1 MEPVLAPTTFPS
13 FRKPAAPDPASITS
27 LTRAVIARAAAALD
41 GGNRP
46 LDYAQANWPNDA
58 TVPLIL
64 RAATAPNSMSTTAL
78 VPVTLQFVEALK
90 SLSAGGALM
99 NAGIKLTSV
108 GRGNV
113 AVPGFASGESDFVA
127 ELAPI
132 PVKQFV
138 SSGPI
143 LSPYKLASICV
154 VSGELI
160 EHSDAEALVRSV
172 LTESV
177 AVALDRVLF
186 SAAAAVAGKQ
196 PAGLL
201 NGIAG
206 LTPSAVGSGK
216 GDAMATDVQALL
228 NAIAPV
234 AGAGWLFVAAPGQ
247 AAALQFRL
255 GAQVPNTVASSALAA
270 GTVVAIAPQAFVGA
284 METPRIEASIEAIVH
299 MDTAP
304 AAIVNGGGM
313 AAPVRS
319 LFQTNC
325 VGLRMITP
333 VSWGLRAPNAVAW
346 MSGVNW

>member
-1 MEPVLAPTTFPS
+1 MEAQPLTP
-13 FRKPAAPDPASITS
+13 FRKPTAPEPASMTS
-27 LTRAVIARAAAALD
+27 LTRAIIARAAAALD

-46 LDYAQANWPNDA
+46 LDYAQAAWPNDPA
-58 TVPLIL
+58 VPLIL
-64 RAATAPNSMSTTAL
+64 RTAATPASMTTAAAL
-78 VPVTLQFVEALK
+78 VPVVQQFVAALGP
-90 SLSAGGALM
+90 LSAGGFLM
-99 NAGIKLTSV
+99 NAGIKLTSI

-113 AVPGFASGESDFVA
+113 AVPGFAPGEADFVA

-138 SSGPI
+138 SAGPV
-143 LSPYKLASICV
+143 LSPYKLASICAV
-154 VSGELI
+154 TGELI
-160 EHSDAEALVRSV
+160 EHSDAEALVRSA

-186 SAAAAVAGKQ
+186 SASAAVAGKQ

-206 LTPSAVGSGK
+206 LTPAAASGAK
-216 GDAMATDVQALL
+216 TDIMTTDISTLL

-234 AGAGWLFVAAPGQ
+234 AGAGWFIVAAPGQ
-247 AAALQFRL
+247 AVALQFRL
-255 GAQVPNTVASSALAA
+255 AREFDNIRASSALAA
-270 GTVVAIAPQAFVGA
+270 GTVVAIAPQAFVSA

-299 MDTAP
+299 MESATP

-319 LFQTNC
+319 LFQTNS